1 MTNAIVVTGGASG
14 IGRTVAEI
22 LVERWP
28 DTRIGLIDHD
38 AAVLART
45 VAELGDGVVGVSG
58 DVADHSAIRVAVEQ
72 AAGGLP
78 LVGFVNAAG
87 NHCAGSS
94 LDLTPSEWHAVT
106 DVHIDGTF
114 YAVQAAG
121 RLMRDSGQ
129 GGSIVNFSSVAMD
142 FGWPGR
148 LAYAVSKAA
157 IGALTR
163 TLAVEWADL
172 GIRVNAVA
180 PGYVNTQMIRTAV
193 ELGVIDA
200 EERRRGHALKRFAE
214 PSEIAEVVEFLLSD
228 RASFI
233 TGEVVRV
240 DGGFT
245 VTK

>member
-1 MTNAIVVTGGASG
+1 MTNTIVVTGGASG
-14 IGRTVAEI
+14 IGRTVAEV
-22 LVERWP
+22 LLARRP
-28 DTRIGLIDHD
+28 DARIGLIDHD
-38 AAVLART
+38 AGTLART
-45 VAELGDGVVGVSG
+45 VEELGERVVGVAS
-58 DVADHSAIRVAVEQ
+58 DVSDHVAIRSAVEE
-72 AAGGLP
+72 AAGGTA

-94 LDLTPSEWHAVT
+94 LDLTPTEWHAVT

-114 YAVQAAG
+114 YANQAAG
-121 RLMRDSGQ
+121 RLMRDSGR

-200 EERRRGHALKRFAE
+200 DERRRGHALKRFAE
-214 PSEIAEVVEFLLSD
+214 PIEIAEVVEFLLSE

-233 TGEVVRV
+233 TGEVVKV